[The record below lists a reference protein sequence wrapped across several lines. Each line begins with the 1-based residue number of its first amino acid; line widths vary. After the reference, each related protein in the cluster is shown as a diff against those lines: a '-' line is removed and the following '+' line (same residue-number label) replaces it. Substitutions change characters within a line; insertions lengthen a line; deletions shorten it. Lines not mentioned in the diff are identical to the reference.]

1 MKLFS
6 GANLDRNSVSAD
18 SIEIGG
24 DFRVASRTDRIASR
38 LKAFFSTYRNYLI
51 LLFLQGLAIWM
62 IYNWFEIIHRMVNYY
77 MPLPIWDYWRV
88 VEDFPQFKA
97 LHLQFLWRQHNEHRI
112 IFPELVFLLD
122 MLLWH
127 GRQFLPLIVSFLC
140 YLSTWA
146 AIAWA
151 ILSDCRL
158 SRGVRATAIL
168 IPGII
173 IGWQGSVSL
182 LAWPFLLQWTLTE
195 AAAIFS
201 LLWLSLAGTKKA
213 ATNSYLT
220 LAIAAAVVVNYS
232 SGNGLLLW
240 PVLIAAGFVLP
251 LRKQQ
256 RIALVLCSMLSAGL
270 YFVGYQF
277 SNSLNIANFFR
288 HPVYFLEFIGAYL
301 GMPFGV
307 ADIGN
312 VPHFDVYLGLASL
325 AAATFLFVCAVRAGL
340 LKTRP
345 AIILFGF
352 YCFVLL
358 TAIITAA
365 GRMNPADP
373 TFEAAKPPRYITV
386 PLVNWAVLVALCL
399 WLVARRKWRAVYPAM
414 VFSLIVLIAAGLFR
428 LNWWVK
434 DSTSE
439 FADAQEAILSLEDN
453 LAVTR
458 LMLKIYPAQ
467 GFLHQMLP
475 VLQHNHLSIY
485 YKPRS
490 RWLGEPAARFGK
502 ILTTVTPGSITKVFP
517 VPSGMEVSGWAY
529 DGGSTPQFR
538 WLVLANET
546 GHIVGFGERF
556 PAGIPDDPLLGG
568 NVSGQLPIWI
578 GFANPSVKSAAYRAY
593 LVTPVGLSPLG
604 SSVPVP
610 PFLVASPDQQGIPIS
625 GIRWEMNVPRG
636 GNTTPKIPRRN
647 SPHGLVYST
656 WNGSDAN
663 TGEITSSAFDA
674 PLDGCVILPVL
685 HGPSVDGLA
694 VNVWDAQGNRL
705 MGTLQMMDGDQEWH
719 YWRLHLPAKIKRL
732 FVSAS
737 DQGRGWGQW
746 VAIGQPSR
754 CKAN

>member
-6 GANLDRNSVSAD
+6 GTNLDRDSVSAD
-18 SIEIGG
+18 SIEIGA
-24 DFRVASRTDRIASR
+24 DFRIALRTDRIASR
-38 LKAFFSTYRNYLI
+38 LKTFFSTYRKYLI

-62 IYNWFEIIHRMVNYY
+62 LYNWFEIIHRMVNYY
-77 MPLPIWDYWRV
+77 TPLPIWDYWRV
-88 VEDFPQFKA
+88 VEDFPQFKT

-127 GRQFLPLIVSFLC
+127 GRQFLPLLVSFLC
-140 YLSTWA
+140 YLSAWA

-151 ILSDCRL
+151 IFSDPRL
-158 SRGVRATAIL
+158 SRSVRATTVL
-168 IPGII
+168 IAGII

-201 LLWLSLAGTKKA
+201 LVWLSLAGTKEA
-213 ATNSYLT
+213 ATNFYLT
-220 LAIAAAVVVNYS
+220 LGIAAAVVVNYS

-256 RIALVLCSMLSAGL
+256 RIALVLCSILSAGV
-270 YFVGYQF
+270 YFVGYHF
-277 SNSLNIANFFR
+277 SNSLNIANLFR
-288 HPVYFLEFIGAYL
+288 HPLYFIGFIGAYL
-301 GMPFGV
+301 SMPFGV

-312 VPHFDVYLGLASL
+312 VPHLDVCLGLASL
-325 AAATFLFVCAVRAGL
+325 ATATFLLACALRADL

-345 AIILFGF
+345 AIVLFGF

-358 TAIITAA
+358 TAVITAA

-373 TFEAAKPPRYITV
+373 TFLAAKPPRYVTV

-399 WLVARRKWRAVYPAM
+399 WFVARRKWKAVYPAM
-414 VFSLIVLIAAGLFR
+414 VFSFIVLIAVGLFR
-428 LNWWVK
+428 LDWWVK
-434 DSTSE
+434 SSTTE
-439 FADAQEAILSLEDN
+439 FASTQEAILSLEDN

-458 LMLKIYPAQ
+458 LMLTIYPAQ

-475 VLQHNHLSIY
+475 VLQSNHLSIY

-490 RWLGEPAARFGK
+490 RWLGQPVARFGR
-502 ILTTVTPGSITKVFP
+502 ILNAITPGAITKVFP

-529 DGGSTPQFR
+529 DGGTTPQYR
-538 WLVLANET
+538 WIILANEM
-546 GHIVGFGERF
+546 GQIVGFGERF
-556 PAGIPDDPLLGG
+556 PAGIPDDPVVRTSV
-568 NVSGQLPIWI
+568 NPHVPVWI
-578 GFANPSVKSAAYRAY
+578 GFANPRIKSAAYRAY
-593 LVTPVGLSPLG
+593 LVTPAGLSPLG

-610 PFLVASPDQQGIPIS
+610 PFLAASPNQQGDPIS
-625 GIRWEMNVPRG
+625 GIRWEMNVTG
-636 GNTTPKIPRRN
+636 AGNNIPAIPRRN
-647 SPHGLVYST
+647 SPHGLIYST
-656 WNGSDAN
+656 WNGADAN
-663 TGEITSSAFDA
+663 TGKITSSAFDVPA
-674 PLDGCVILPVL
+674 DGCVILPVL

-705 MGTLQMMDGDQEWH
+705 MGAVQMLDGDQEWN
-719 YWRLHLPAKIKRL
+719 YWRLHLPANVKRM

-737 DQGRGWGQW
+737 DQGRSWGQW

-754 CKAN
+754 CRAN